1 MSQKLLGPIL
11 GGQMEWVLE
20 EDNQLFIRREE
31 EEAVRHTLIKNIHMT
46 GEELSHMRFFSVIFE
61 NCSFQNCD
69 FQRGEFSDVVFN
81 SCDMSNSVFSDGYF
95 NRMEFRNCK
104 GMGAVFAGSTFL
116 HISISDCNFN
126 YANFDSSKMEHVRF
140 LESQL
145 KGGFFTQCHLK
156 DVIWNQVDLEKASLF
171 KTSLRGADFTT
182 SKINGLILSD
192 EGKEINGAIVDLYQA
207 AELSRYLGLV
217 IKSE

>member
-11 GGQMEWVLE
+11 GGQMEWVFE
-20 EDNQLFIRREE
+20 EDNQLLVRKEE

-95 NRMEFRNCK
+95 NRMEFNNCK

-116 HISISDCNFN
+116 HISISGSNFN
-126 YANFDSSKMEHVRF
+126 YANFDSSKLEHVRF

-145 KGGFFTQCHLK
+145 KGSFFTQCHFK
-156 DVIWNQVDLEKASLF
+156 DVIWNQADLEMASLF

-182 SKINGLILSD
+182 SKISGLILSD
-192 EGKEINGAIVDLYQA
+192 EGKEISGAIVDLYQA
-207 AELSRYLGLV
+207 AELSRYLGIV
-217 IKSE
+217 IKNE